1 MLLSIISSSAIS
13 SSAISSNAIAMSTT
27 PGLTQYGSAVVA
39 GLIIFLCSKEVISTS
54 ELWNRNLNNSFNM
67 VILPMVLC
75 FVTIAAYKV
84 NTII

>member
-13 SSAISSNAIAMSTT
+13 SSAIAISTT

-39 GLIIFLCSKEVISTS
+39 GLIMFLCFKEVLSTS
-54 ELWNRNLNNSFNM
+54 ERWNRNLNNSFNM

-75 FVTIAAYKV
+75 FVTIVAYKV